1 MPEINIQ
8 QVFADLQDF
17 IRNSTGNYYP
27 DLPVGVSITTSG
39 EMAVKYMGVKVHF
52 VKDIEEAAKIIQ
64 DFLDK
69 QKSVQSVTEIKF
81 IKASFH
87 NSDFSAGIRNALNM
101 ICTVRSAWINSV
113 EQSVQRTREA
123 IAINAAVYTASMEMM
138 DHDVSEADNER
149 SYKRYLDE
157 CLKDERLKVEFLTEA
172 PKPSDKNVQWVYDVD
187 SKSIY
192 SQKKHTP

>member
-17 IRNSTGNYYP
+17 IRNCRGEFIPET
-27 DLPVGVSITTSG
+27 PVGITIAMSG
-39 EMAVKYMGVKVHF
+39 RMSVKYTTEQVKF
-52 VKDIEEAAKIIQ
+52 VKDLNEAAEIIRN
-64 DFLDK
+64 FLDE
-69 QKSVQSVTEIKF
+69 QKAVTQIKF
-81 IKASFH
+81 IKVSFH

-192 SQKKHTP
+192 SQKSTLLKEV

>member
-8 QVFADLQDF
+8 QVFADLQNF
-17 IRNSTGNYYP
+17 ICNCRGEFIP
-27 DLPVGVSITTSG
+27 EMPVGVTYTMSG
-39 EMAVKYMGVKVHF
+39 QMMVKYTTTKV
-52 VKDIEEAAKIIQ
+52 VTVLSIKEAAEIIQ
-64 DFLDK
+64 AFLDE
-69 QKSVQSVTEIKF
+69 QKAVQSVTEIKF
-81 IKASFH
+81 IKVSFH

>member
-1 MPEINIQ
+1 MSETDIQ
-8 QVFADLQDF
+8 QVFTDLQDF
-17 IRNSTGNYYP
+17 IRNCRGEFIP
-27 DLPVGVSITTSG
+27 EMPVGITITMSG
-39 EMAVKYMGVKVHF
+39 RMMVKYTTEQVKY
-52 VKDIEEAAKIIQ
+52 VKDLNEAAEVIQ
-64 DFLDK
+64 DFLNE

-138 DHDVSEADNER
+138 DQDVSEADNER

-192 SQKKHTP
+192 SQHH